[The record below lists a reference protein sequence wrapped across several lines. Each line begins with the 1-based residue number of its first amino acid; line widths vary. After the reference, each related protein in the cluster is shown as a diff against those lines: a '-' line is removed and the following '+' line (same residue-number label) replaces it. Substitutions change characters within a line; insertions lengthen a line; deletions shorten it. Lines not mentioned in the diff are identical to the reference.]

1 MIIFIFGSFKYHI
14 LIWGPKKIFVAL
26 CFVFLTINSRN
37 IEKIKAELQVDCFCP
52 VSQFS
57 TEKCPNRAFGEFCNN
72 MRHKSKLRLV
82 FYSFI
87 VFLS

>member
-1 MIIFIFGSFKYHI
+1 MIQILRLFLKY
-14 LIWGPKKIFVAL
+14 LF
-26 CFVFLTINSRN
+26 S
-37 IEKIKAELQVDCFCP
+37 ELQKDYFCP
-52 VSQFS
+52 VSQLS
-57 TEKCPNRAFGEFCNN
+57 TEKCQNHAFGEFCNN